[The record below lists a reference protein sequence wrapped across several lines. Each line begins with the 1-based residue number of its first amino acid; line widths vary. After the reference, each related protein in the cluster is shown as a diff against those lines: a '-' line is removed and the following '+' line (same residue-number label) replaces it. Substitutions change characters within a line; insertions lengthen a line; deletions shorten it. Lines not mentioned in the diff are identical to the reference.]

1 MDLSLEFFLR
11 LDLPYALCRV
21 DVVEPESVNAY
32 RRWIDSGRH
41 GSMEYLARYDEVR
54 ANPAL
59 LLEGA
64 RSMILVAFPYRTEG
78 ELSLPIALY
87 ARGRDYHEVV
97 REQLRALAAQIPG
110 ETRVCVDTA
119 PLRERYWAV
128 RAGLGRIGRNNQL
141 FVPGY
146 GSYCFIGTILT
157 TAELPEHRPFDF
169 GPNDLCGDCERCVR
183 ACPGGCIL
191 PSGEGID
198 ARKCI
203 SYLTIEHRGEFE
215 AGTRLPALYGCD
227 VCQRVCPLNR
237 DVAVSPIEEFRP
249 TDRLMELT
257 ADDVAAMTPEE
268 FSAVFRHSAIKRT
281 KLAGLQRNLRYW
293 NQNDGRK

>member
-78 ELSLPIALY
+78 ELPLPIALY

-237 DVAVSPIEEFRP
+237 DVAVSPIEAFRP

>member
-1 MDLSLEFFLR
+1 
-11 LDLPYALCRV
+11 
-21 DVVEPESVNAY
+21 
-32 RRWIDSGRH
+32 
-41 GSMEYLARYDEVR
+41 
-54 ANPAL
+54 
-59 LLEGA
+59 GA

-78 ELSLPIALY
+78 ELPLPIALY

-97 REQLRALAAQIPG
+97 REQLRVLAAQIPG

-169 GPNDLCGDCERCVR
+169 GPNDLCGDCECCVR

-237 DVAVSPIEEFRP
+237 DVAVSPIEEFKP

-257 ADDVAAMTPEE
+257 ADDVATMTPEE